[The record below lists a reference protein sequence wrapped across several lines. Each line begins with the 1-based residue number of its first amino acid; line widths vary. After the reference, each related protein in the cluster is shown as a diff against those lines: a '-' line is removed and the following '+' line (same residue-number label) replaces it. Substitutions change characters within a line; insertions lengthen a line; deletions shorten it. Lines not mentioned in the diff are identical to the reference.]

1 MMVEA
6 LHRATRQRAKH
17 AQRPAMITPII
28 ITEVRERAVQGM
40 TRPFLCAAGTTEYF
54 VKGAYAG
61 MNSLCCEWVANRL
74 AGLIELELPLSIPD
88 FRMGMVPGGL
98 IVAGGRAD
106 IADLGEGYV
115 FASQR
120 VHDVREPT
128 MLRVETMTE
137 EVMAQ
142 LLMLDLWLQ
151 NEDRSLSAFGGN
163 PNLLVSRVPAQADDS
178 GAERLWAYDFNLAFD
193 PDFNRGRFF
202 DAHVFG
208 TLLRRWPDGFRERM
222 EPKLKAASAE
232 VRAIFTELPRE
243 WLHLDGDDSLPVQL
257 DVERVFSA
265 VELPFSDPDTFWKL
279 P

>member
-1 MMVEA
+1 MNS
-6 LHRATRQRAKH
+6 
-17 AQRPAMITPII
+17 PITIT
-28 ITEVRERAVQGM
+28 ITEVIGRSEQGM
-40 TRPFLCAAGTTEYF
+40 TRPFLCAAGSTEYF

-74 AGLIELELPLSIPD
+74 AALIDLELPLSIPD
-88 FRMGMVPGGL
+88 FRMGRVPGTL
-98 IVAGGRAD
+98 IATSGRSD

-128 MLRVETMTE
+128 MLRVEKMAT

-151 NEDRSLSAFGGN
+151 NEDRSLSERGGN
-163 PNLLVSRVPAQADDS
+163 PNLLVPRVPAPTGDA

-193 PDFNRGRFF
+193 KDFDRERFF
-202 DAHVFG
+202 EAHAFG
-208 TLLRRWPDGFRERM
+208 SLMGRWPDGFREKM
-222 EPKLKAASAE
+222 EPKLKSALGE
-232 VRAIFTELPRE
+232 VRSIFAELPLE
-243 WLHLDGDDSLPVQL
+243 WLHMDGDESLPVQL
-257 DVERVFSA
+257 DDERVISA
-265 VELPFSDPDTFWKL
+265 LELPFSDPDTFWKL